1 MPEIDLP
8 TVIFALVALF
18 VVYKLRSVLGTRND
32 GARPPGGLLAPL
44 RRAPGPAGPSA
55 AARDAPAEAPAL
67 QPALPPVVDR
77 WKSVAEPGAW
87 KGLDAIAEADKSFAA
102 PDFLS
107 GARMAYEMI
116 IHAFAAGDSATLRG
130 LMAPDA
136 FGNFDAAIRARAV
149 AGRTMTTTVVSI
161 DGATIAGAQRDGPN
175 ALISVRFASELSSVT
190 RDSAGAVVDGS
201 PTEVVDHLDLWTFVR
216 DVRSRDPNWRL
227 TATQS
232 ER

>member
-18 VVYKLRSVLGTRND
+18 VAYKLRSVLGTRND

-44 RRAPGPAGPSA
+44 RRAPEPTASA
-55 AARDAPAEAPAL
+55 VPPRDAPVDAPAL
-67 QPALPPVVDR
+67 QPALPPAGDR

-87 KGLDAIAEADKSFAA
+87 NGLDAIAAADKTFAA
-102 PDFLS
+102 QDFLS

-116 IHAFAAGDSATLRG
+116 VHAFAVGDSATLRG
-130 LMAPDA
+130 LMAPEA
-136 FGNFDAAIRARAV
+136 FSNFDAAIRARAA
-149 AGRTMTTTVVSI
+149 AGHTMTTTVVAI
-161 DGATIAGAQRDGPN
+161 DDAKIAAAQLDGST
-175 ALISVRFASELSSVT
+175 AQISVRFAIKLASVT
-190 RDSAGAVVDGS
+190 RDRAGAVVDGS
-201 PTEVVDHLDLWTFVR
+201 PTEVVEHLDLWTFVR